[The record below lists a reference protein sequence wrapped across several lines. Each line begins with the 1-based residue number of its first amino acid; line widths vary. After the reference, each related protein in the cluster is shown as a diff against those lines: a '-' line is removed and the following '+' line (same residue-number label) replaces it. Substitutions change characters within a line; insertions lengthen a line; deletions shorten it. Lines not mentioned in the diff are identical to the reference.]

1 MDAAK
6 RIRSSTAR
14 ATVPPRAAPRRANQG
29 IPYVSNRETPLAWPK
44 SPRLDM
50 T

>member
-6 RIRSSTAR
+6 RIRASTAR
-14 ATVPPRAAPRRANQG
+14 ATVPPRANQG

-44 SPRLDM
+44 SPRLD
-50 T
+50 